1 MSNLHGNLLPATWPI
16 GDTAPPKTLN
26 LVWITFKKGDPK
38 IEIMG
43 RLAIIEDDS
52 CAANS
57 GAAAS
62 QSETKTTQNLV
73 NTSNSRKGGGGV
85 SDESG
90 YYEGD
95 ELPNDDSIEIVYVN
109 KPTANNHNQVSIT
122 LMDSHKNQSELQAAK
137 LASIPKGKPNFP
149 KDRA

>member
-1 MSNLHGNLLPATWPI
+1 
-16 GDTAPPKTLN
+16 
-26 LVWITFKKGDPK
+26 
-38 IEIMG
+38 MG

-52 CAANS
+52 CNPSSAGAGANS
-57 GAAAS
+57 ANS
-62 QSETKTTQNLV
+62 KSETKTQNA
-73 NTSNSRKGGGGV
+73 TSSNSRKGGGGV

-122 LMDSHKNQSELQAAK
+122 LMDSNKN
-137 LASIPKGKPNFP
+137 PTF
-149 KDRA
+149 

>member
-1 MSNLHGNLLPATWPI
+1 
-16 GDTAPPKTLN
+16 
-26 LVWITFKKGDPK
+26 
-38 IEIMG
+38 MG

-52 CAANS
+52 CNPSSAGANS
-57 GAAAS
+57 AN
-62 QSETKTTQNLV
+62 SETKTTTQNA
-73 NTSNSRKGGGGV
+73 TSSNSRKGGGGV

-137 LASIPKGKPNFP
+137 LASIPKAQNATASSNP
-149 KDRA
+149 DRSSCHVSMDDFDLLKVL

>member
-1 MSNLHGNLLPATWPI
+1 
-16 GDTAPPKTLN
+16 
-26 LVWITFKKGDPK
+26 
-38 IEIMG
+38 MG

-52 CAANS
+52 CNPANS
-57 GAAAS
+57 AGAAAK
-62 QSETKTTQNLV
+62 SETKTTQNLV
-73 NTSNSRKGGGGV
+73 NTSNSQRKGGGGV

-137 LASIPKGKPNFP
+137 LASIPKGKPSFP
-149 KDRA
+149 EDRA